1 MDVCAGYK
9 IPFKLFKNNSYPL
22 KVQLVINLYQKLIIN
37 IIFVFINYFKK
48 KFILKTIRHD
58 IQLLY
63 TWIEGTVNY
72 YTLQLNIGIT
82 SMNKN

>member
-1 MDVCAGYK
+1 MCALDIK
-9 IPFKLFKNNSYPL
+9 FLL
-22 KVQLVINLYQKLIIN
+22 
-37 IIFVFINYFKK
+37 NY
-48 KFILKTIRHD
+48 LKTIRHD